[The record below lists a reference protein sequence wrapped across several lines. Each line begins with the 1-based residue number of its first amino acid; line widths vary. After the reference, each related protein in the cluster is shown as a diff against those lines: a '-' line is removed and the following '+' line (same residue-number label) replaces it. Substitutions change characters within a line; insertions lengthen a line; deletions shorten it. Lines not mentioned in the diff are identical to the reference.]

1 MTMGHL
7 RGCERERVVDR
18 PLAHARSHRFLLGA
32 ACGLLTGSGA
42 IGYAAEPG
50 ASALASHLD
59 RSLEAIPVNH
69 APGPEYSERVL
80 NYAMSRG
87 IEQSRGG
94 RMWAAWVAGG
104 DNDRAFIVTATS
116 DDRGVTWS
124 KPRFVIHSKDPEDVP
139 LRRRARVSN
148 FWADPAG
155 RLWFFYDQSMASYDG
170 RAGLWAIT
178 CDDPDAARPMWS
190 APRRIWH
197 GSMLNKPIVLKHG
210 EWLAPVTLWSRNKI
224 SAPLRDAYRELDD
237 ERMAH
242 AFVSTDRGATWQ
254 RRGGVS
260 IPETDFDEHMLVEL
274 RDGRIW
280 LLARSARGIAES
292 FSADGGRTWTE
303 SKVRF
308 PHVSSRFFIRRLASG
323 NLVLVR
329 HGHLNERTAGRSHLR
344 AFLSED
350 DGATWKGGL
359 LLDERERV
367 SYPDGFEAP
376 DGTLHVAYDHDR
388 TNAREI
394 LMARFTEDD
403 VRSGRF
409 ASRGAKSKIHVY
421 KATGPGASPSSR

>member
-1 MTMGHL
+1 MRIPAAFVVSILAFGCMT
-7 RGCERERVVDR
+7 RTT
-18 PLAHARSHRFLLGA
+18 P
-32 ACGLLTGSGA
+32 
-42 IGYAAEPG
+42 AAESSG
-50 ASALASHLD
+50 GALASHLD

-69 APGPEYSERVL
+69 APRTEYSERVL
-80 NYAMSRG
+80 NYAMARG
-87 IEQSRGG
+87 IEQTRGG

-124 KPRFVIHSKDPEDVP
+124 KPRFVIHSKDLEDVS

-148 FWADPAG
+148 FWTDPAG

-178 CDDPDAARPMWS
+178 CDNPDAARPVWS

-197 GSMLNKPIVLKHG
+197 GSMLNKPIVLKNG
-210 EWLAPVTLWSRNKI
+210 DWLAPVTLWSRNKI
-224 SAPLRDAYRELDD
+224 SAPLRDEYRELDD
-237 ERMAH
+237 DRMAH

-254 RRGGVS
+254 RRGGVR
-260 IPETDFDEHMLVEL
+260 IPESDFDEHMLVEL

-292 FSADGGRTWTE
+292 FSTDGGRTW
-303 SKVRF
+303 SAPKVRF

-323 NLVLVR
+323 NLLLVR
-329 HGHLNERTAGRSHLR
+329 HGSMNERTAGRSHLR

-367 SYPDGFEAP
+367 SYPDGFQAR
-376 DGTLHVAYDHDR
+376 DGAIHVVYDRDR
-388 TNAREI
+388 ANAREI
-394 LMARFTEDD
+394 LMARFTEANVLAGDF
-403 VRSGRF
+403 SGRD
-409 ASRGAKSKIHVY
+409 AQARLLVH
-421 KATGPGASPSSR
+421 KAMGPTAAP

>member
-1 MTMGHL
+1 MRIPAAFVVSILAFGCMT
-7 RGCERERVVDR
+7 RTA
-18 PLAHARSHRFLLGA
+18 P
-32 ACGLLTGSGA
+32 
-42 IGYAAEPG
+42 AAESSG
-50 ASALASHLD
+50 GALASHLD
-59 RSLEAIPVNH
+59 HSLEAIPVNH

-87 IEQSRGG
+87 IEQTRGG

-104 DNDRAFIVTATS
+104 DNDRAFIVAATS

-124 KPRFVIHSKDPEDVP
+124 KPRFVLHSKDPEDVP

-155 RLWFFYDQSMASYDG
+155 RLWFFYDQSMASFDG
-170 RAGLWAIT
+170 RAGFWAIT
-178 CDDPDAARPMWS
+178 CDNPDAARPVWS
-190 APRRIWH
+190 VPRRIWH
-197 GSMLNKPIVLKHG
+197 GSMLNKPIVLKNG
-210 EWLAPVTLWSRNKI
+210 DWLAPVTLWSRNKI

-237 ERMAH
+237 DRMAH

-254 RRGGVS
+254 RRGGVR

-292 FSADGGRTWTE
+292 FSADGGRTWSE
-303 SKVRF
+303 PKVRF

-323 NLVLVR
+323 NLLLVR

-359 LLDERERV
+359 LLDERELV
-367 SYPDGFEAP
+367 SYPDGFQGT
-376 DGTLHVAYDHDR
+376 DGTLHVMYDHDR
-388 TNAREI
+388 ANAREI
-394 LMARFTEDD
+394 LMARFTEAN
-403 VRSGRF
+403 VLAGGFAGRD
-409 ASRGAKSKIHVY
+409 AQARMRVH
-421 KATGPGASPSSR
+421 KAMGPSAAP